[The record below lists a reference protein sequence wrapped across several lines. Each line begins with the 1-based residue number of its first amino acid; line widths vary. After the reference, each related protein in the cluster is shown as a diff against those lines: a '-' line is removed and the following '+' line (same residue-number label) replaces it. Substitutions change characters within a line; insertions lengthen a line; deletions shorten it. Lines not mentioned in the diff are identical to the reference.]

1 MEELR
6 IKAKELLAA
15 GTVKVVI
22 GYGKGTADVRRPVFV
37 RSADK
42 ATELVFDA
50 SCTQNLATYLTKA
63 EVRAM
68 GRMAIVAVPS
78 TLRSILQLAAER
90 QVPEENVLAL
100 AVLDGALKEL
110 TTFDAIEQT
119 VATIPDAISPTD
131 QAMLDKLTE
140 QSRGYST
147 YVLPEE
153 DLEVKLSSF
162 FAKIKDPVL

>member
-22 GYGKGTADVRRPVFV
+22 GYGKCTADARHPIFV

-42 ATELVFDA
+42 VNELVFDA
-50 SCTQNLATYLTKA
+50 SYTQNLATYLTKA

-68 GRMAIVAVPS
+68 GRMAIVAAPS

-90 QVPEENVLAL
+90 QESLRFVVRTFAQTGIPAPAMMAAL
-100 AVLDGALKEL
+100 AYFDSFRSKWLPANLIQAQRDYFGSHTYERLDAKG
-110 TTFDAIEQT
+110 TFHT
-119 VATIPDAISPTD
+119 
-131 QAMLDKLTE
+131 LWHK
-140 QSRGYST
+140 
-147 YVLPEE
+147 
-153 DLEVKLSSF
+153 
-162 FAKIKDPVL
+162 